1 MTLPKIF
8 AAALAALAVLPSVAQ
23 ERIIVLNEG
32 VWQTDNGRVSYF
44 DNGKIVSNRWFRDRN
59 GYKLG
64 DTPNDIIQINDNLL
78 AMAVNWSNIVQFITP
93 EGNAVAAT
101 EDVPNNRKLAS
112 DGGGYVYVSSYGHEC
127 KVNDTYEDFTRGFV
141 AKIDVT
147 TFKVVA
153 ATEVGYEPE
162 GIAYYKGKIFVAN
175 TGGYAYTEYHDFEQT
190 VDVLDAVTMKKERS
204 IDTGK
209 INLYGKMSQTGQY
222 LLINSAGD
230 YYEAKPCGIILDCQA
245 VIDGKPD
252 SECFIVTER
261 PCTFSTATNDGKF
274 LAVGSGYSYI
284 SSEYDDISYSTIDPK
299 RVFETAGREGITE
312 TMPGTMLQDI
322 SQLAQPY
329 DIYVNPY
336 TGYYYATD
344 ASDYTSG
351 GRLLQWDNHGQYIGS
366 WGVYIN
372 PGHILALPPDGMHFG
387 GVDDIV
393 ADTPA
398 PADNT
403 IYNLQGIPVTN
414 PAPGQVYIQNGR
426 KFIKNN

>member
-1 MTLPKIF
+1 MWH
-8 AAALAALAVLPSVAQ
+8 
-23 ERIIVLNEG
+23 N
-32 VWQTDNGRVSYF
+32 
-44 DNGKIVSNRWFRDRN
+44 
-59 GYKLG
+59 
-64 DTPNDIIQINDNLL
+64 
-78 AMAVNWSNIVQFITP
+78 
-93 EGNAVAAT
+93 
-101 EDVPNNRKLAS
+101 
-112 DGGGYVYVSSYGHEC
+112 
-127 KVNDTYEDFTRGFV
+127 
-141 AKIDVT
+141 
-147 TFKVVA
+147 
-153 ATEVGYEPE
+153 
-162 GIAYYKGKIFVAN
+162 
-175 TGGYAYTEYHDFEQT
+175 
-190 VDVLDAVTMKKERS
+190 
-204 IDTGK
+204 
-209 INLYGKMSQTGQY
+209 
-222 LLINSAGD
+222 
-230 YYEAKPCGIILDCQA
+230 CGIILDCQA

-284 SSEYDDISYSTIDPK
+284 SSDYGDISFSTIDPK

-322 SQLAQPY
+322 RQLAMPY
-329 DIYVNPY
+329 GIYVNPY

-344 ASDYTSG
+344 ASDYASS

-414 PAPGQVYIQNGR
+414 PAPGQVYIMNGR
-426 KFIKNN
+426 KFIKQN